1 MTTTESIYEGGKYL
15 QNNPTWHEEDSA
27 WKAQQILR
35 VLRSNGLNPATLCEI
50 GCGAGAVLHQLS
62 IALDNGV
69 KCTGYEISPQ
79 AFDLCKSRSRSNLI
93 YLREDLLRTSLPPF
107 DVVMAIDVFEHVEDY
122 LGFLRQL
129 RLKGRYKI
137 FHIPLDI
144 SVQSVLRSE
153 PIVRLR
159 MNVGHLHYFTQETA
173 LATLRDTGY
182 RVIDYFHTAS
192 ALDLPNRGLKANLM
206 KVPRKL
212 LFALHRDFAAR
223 LLGGF
228 SLMVLCE

>member
-1 MTTTESIYEGGKYL
+1 MESIYEGGEYL

-35 VLRSNGLNPATLCEI
+35 IIKSNGLNPSTLCEI
-50 GCGAGAVLHQLS
+50 GCGAGAVLDQLS
-62 IALDNGV
+62 VALGSGV

-79 AFDLCKSRSRSNLI
+79 AFDLCKTRSRSNLV
-93 YLREDLLRTSLPPF
+93 YFRDDFLARSLPPF

-122 LGFLRQL
+122 LGFLRKL
-129 RLKGRYKI
+129 HPKGRYQI
-137 FHIPLDI
+137 FHIPLDL

-159 MNVGHLHYFTQETA
+159 TNVGHLHYFTQETA

-182 RVIDYFHTAS
+182 KVIDYFHTAS
-192 ALDLPNRGLKANLM
+192 ALDLPHRGLKANLM
-206 KVPRKL
+206 KVPRRL
-212 LFALHRDFAAR
+212 MFALHRDLAAR
-223 LLGGF
+223 ILGGF